1 MTTLYHNNNI
11 SFNEI
16 NAVENFVIHTMTE
29 VNLSESNMVH
39 EAAAPYRAQWEY
51 LLATEQLH
59 EIDKVMEDMG
69 GYALFASF
77 L

>member
-1 MTTLYHNNNI
+1 M
-11 SFNEI
+11 
-16 NAVENFVIHTMTE
+16 ENFVIHTMTE

-69 GYALFASF
+69 GIRPFRLIPIIAAQPECTAMRLS
-77 L
+77 